1 MTFLSRLAYR
11 TRQFKLVFLG
21 SWHPIPDENLTP
33 LLTPSLLAL
42 FRSMTSSEQAHSF
55 AVLQRLQAQGYSDP
69 DLLTA
74 ALLHD
79 VGKTLSPL
87 STIDRVLVVLAKR
100 FLPRLAQRWGAGKP
114 GRLARPFVTAAC
126 HPAWG
131 ADLAQK
137 AGASPRTC
145 DLIRRHQDADPGD
158 DPLLLALQSADD
170 FE

>member
-1 MTFLSRLAYR
+1 MTFLSRLSYR
-11 TRQFKLVFLG
+11 TRQFKLAFLG
-21 SWHPIPDENLTP
+21 PWTPIPDEALIPHLSPP
-33 LLTPSLLAL
+33 LQAL
-42 FRSMTSSEQAHSF
+42 FRRMTSSEQAHSY

-87 STIDRVLVVLAKR
+87 STIDRVLVVLANR

-114 GRLARPFVTAAC
+114 GRFTRRFITAAC

-131 ADLAQK
+131 ANLALE

-145 DLIRRHQDADPGD
+145 NLIRRHQDFTPSD
-158 DPLLLALQSADD
+158 DRLLLALQSADD